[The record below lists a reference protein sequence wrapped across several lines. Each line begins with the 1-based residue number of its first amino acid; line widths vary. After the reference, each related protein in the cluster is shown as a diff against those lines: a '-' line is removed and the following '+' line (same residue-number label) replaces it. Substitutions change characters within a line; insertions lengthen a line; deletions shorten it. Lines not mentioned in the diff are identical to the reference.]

1 MFLAYATY
9 DFFIVI
15 GYFMVI
21 LNYGKQANQT
31 DFEIKELLVELSKDC
46 NETKQ
51 LCDDGRLWSKK
62 NRKDSD
68 DPSEFIKS
76 GNIYILEKT
85 DKGWRNNNDEMFE
98 NLDDFI
104 NINDKVEHQVGDLL
118 GSIESAISR
127 IDYKIENH

>member
-1 MFLAYATY
+1 
-9 DFFIVI
+9 
-15 GYFMVI
+15 MVI
-21 LNYGKQANQT
+21 LNYGSQANAT
-31 DFEIKELLVELSKDC
+31 DFEIKELMVELSKDC

-51 LCDDGRLWSKK
+51 LCDDGRLWA
-62 NRKDSD
+62 RKTKGNNEDTK
-68 DPSEFIKS
+68 EYIKR
-76 GNIYILEKT
+76 GNIEIFEET
-85 DKGWRNNNDEMFE
+85 GKGWRNNNDVIYE

>member
-1 MFLAYATY
+1 M
-9 DFFIVI
+9 
-15 GYFMVI
+15 
-21 LNYGKQANQT
+21 
-31 DFEIKELLVELSKDC
+31 VELSKDC

-51 LCDDGRLWSKK
+51 LCDDGRLWTKK
-62 NRKDSD
+62 NGKESD
-68 DPSEFIKS
+68 NPSEFVKS

-85 DKGWRNNNDEMFE
+85 DKGWRNNNDEIFE